1 MSENP
6 GAERKNGFRG
16 FFAEVAHLQMREPFA
31 QTLGVFK
38 KEDAVMEYGFL
49 DVVKMAGHAC
59 PTTAGAYLCCR
70 QALKALYRDETPI
83 RGDIAITVSGESD
96 EGV

>member
-6 GAERKNGFRG
+6 GAEPKNGFRD
-16 FFAEVAHLQMREPFA
+16 FFAEVEPLQMREPFA

-70 QALKALYRDETPI
+70 QALKSPLQGRNSHPGRHRHHGLRRA
-83 RGDIAITVSGESD
+83 G
-96 EGV
+96 

>member
-6 GAERKNGFRG
+6 GAEPKNGFRD
-16 FFAEVAHLQMREPFA
+16 FFAEVEPLQMREPFA

-49 DVVKMAGHAC
+49 DVVKMRAMPAPPRLV
-59 PTTAGAYLCCR
+59 PTCAADR
-70 QALKALYRDETPI
+70 R
-83 RGDIAITVSGESD
+83 
-96 EGV
+96 

>member
-6 GAERKNGFRG
+6 GAEPKNGFRD
-16 FFAEVAHLQMREPFA
+16 FFAEVEPLQMWEPFA

-38 KEDAVMEYGFL
+38 QEAAVMEYGFL

-59 PTTAGAYLCCR
+59 PTTAGAYLCCQ
-70 QALKALYRDETPI
+70 QAQDPLQERNAHSGRYRHHGF
-83 RGDIAITVSGESD
+83 R
-96 EGV
+96 